1 MNKIVETYR
10 EQLKT
15 LTTWFPSVIFTEPN
29 SMLPQ
34 RKKAEQRCI
43 KVNSEVYSYRIHTML
58 RDALSEVETNFLLG
72 CNTIILEQLFTS
84 CGRLQGLMEAH
95 QSVMKNTFKRE
106 PLMKGWEE
114 CGEWVSFET
123 ICDQYARI
131 MLSIQ
136 WSSEAKGE
144 YVDSTKNEEGY
155 ALDEYKKTYYDA
167 VKAGKKEYKELNK

>member
-43 KVNSEVYSYRIHTML
+43 KVNNEVYSYRIHTLL

-106 PLMKGWEE
+106 PLMKGWED
-114 CGEWVSFET
+114 CGEWVSFEY
-123 ICDQYARI
+123 ICQEYSWI
-131 MLSIQ
+131 MSSI
-136 WSSEAKGE
+136 W
-144 YVDSTKNEEGY
+144 DTKEFEEFY
-155 ALDEYKKTYYDA
+155 LKSKENPLDEYKKTYYDA